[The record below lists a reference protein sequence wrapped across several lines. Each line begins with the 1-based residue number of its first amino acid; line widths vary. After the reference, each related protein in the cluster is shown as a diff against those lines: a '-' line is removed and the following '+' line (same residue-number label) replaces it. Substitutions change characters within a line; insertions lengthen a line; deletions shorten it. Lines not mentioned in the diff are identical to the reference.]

1 MNQNADDFQRISDL
15 LTTYAETLKAINE
28 AENLDRFTSARIC
41 VSVCYILDAAE
52 TVAAIANDF
61 YLKRDSK

>member
-28 AENLDRFTSARIC
+28 AENLDRFTSARIS

-52 TVAAIANDF
+52 TVAASANDF

>member
-28 AENLDRFTSARIC
+28 AENLDRVTSARIC